1 MDRGADDYV
10 IKPFDLQELR
20 ARVRA
25 LVRRGRGQV
34 AGVLVAGAVVPAG
47 ADGATPGVA
56 AGSDMAGG
64 TGTDSGGMYS
74 GPVCPQPASATLAT
88 IATAGN
94 SLEL

>member
-1 MDRGADDYV
+1 VNVFIAQSRVTA
-10 IKPFDLQELR
+10 LQL
-20 ARVRA
+20 
-25 LVRRGRGQV
+25 LGGPT
-34 AGVLVAGAVVPAG
+34 VLVAGAVVPAG

>member
-1 MDRGADDYV
+1 
-10 IKPFDLQELR
+10 
-20 ARVRA
+20 
-25 LVRRGRGQV
+25 
-34 AGVLVAGAVVPAG
+34 LVALLLALSVLAG
-47 ADGATPGVA
+47 ADGATLGVA

-74 GPVCPQPASATLAT
+74 GPVCPQAASATLAT